1 MKKMFL
7 ALYVAL
13 ALTVVSCGA
22 QPAAETATSAPTE
35 TSAPTASRTPTAT
48 AQPAEETSTSTPA
61 PPIPTN
67 SPDCTNR
74 ASFVEDVTLPD
85 NSPISASSPFTK
97 TWRVKNTGTCIW
109 GPDYTLTH
117 YSEENMGAPVA
128 SPLAVTFPDE
138 TADLSLNMIAPSA
151 TGIHRGNFVIKNPD
165 GLIMRIDNDSR
176 LWLIINVTGGSAG
189 NPAPTAAAGSGS
201 PATAGPNAACAYT
214 SDAAKA
220 TEAVNAINAY
230 RADNGLPPFN
240 VNDLLNKAAAA
251 HANDM
256 ACNNLFV
263 HKGSD
268 GSTPTSRVAA
278 SGYAASAVTENVY
291 GSFPPLSGQG
301 VVDWWKNDKTDPNH
315 NLNLL
320 SAKYTEIGVA
330 YSFFNNFGYYVVVFA
345 VPK

>member
-1 MKKMFL
+1 
-7 ALYVAL
+7 
-13 ALTVVSCGA
+13 
-22 QPAAETATSAPTE
+22 
-35 TSAPTASRTPTAT
+35 
-48 AQPAEETSTSTPA
+48 
-61 PPIPTN
+61 
-67 SPDCTNR
+67 
-74 ASFVEDVTLPD
+74 
-85 NSPISASSPFTK
+85 
-97 TWRVKNTGTCIW
+97 
-109 GPDYTLTH
+109 
-117 YSEENMGAPVA
+117 MGAPAA
-128 SPLAVTFPDE
+128 SPLVVTFPGE
-138 TADLSLNMIAPSA
+138 TADLSLNMTAPSA

-165 GLIMRIDNDSR
+165 GLIMKIDNDSR
-176 LWLIINVTGGSAG
+176 LWLIINVTAGTAGS
-189 NPAPTAAAGSGS
+189 PAPITPTGSGS
-201 PATAGPNAACAYT
+201 VATAGPSAACAYT
-214 SDAAKA
+214 TDAAKV
-220 TEAVNAINAY
+220 TDAVNAINTY

-240 VNDLLNKAAAA
+240 VNDLLNKAAAV

-301 VVDWWKNDKTDPNH
+301 VVDWWKTDKTDPNH